1 MFEVQGKLGRG
12 TDGEKEKSN
21 RDDGPHSMLP
31 NQRTEGQRAGDRDQK
46 LQCVQAMTGGKQERM
61 QTLFQ
66 VFRS

>member
-31 NQRTEGQRAGDRDQK
+31 NQRTEGQ
-46 LQCVQAMTGGKQERM
+46 CVQAMTGGKQERM